1 MPTHSRR
8 QFYISLKKSSYQPWE
23 LGVGQSP
30 VPVVTSDNVSC
41 AAWLSLRRE
50 EDRRGCALISGC
62 GSVEGKMART
72 FTTQIYLNKSE
83 HICRLVPR
91 GQRWGGGRMG
101 DRQKMGARQS
111 LCGITRLQ
119 EGVARKPWGSAG
131 LRC

>member
-1 MPTHSRR
+1 MT
-8 QFYISLKKSSYQPWE
+8 
-23 LGVGQSP
+23 
-30 VPVVTSDNVSC
+30 VVASDNVSC

-50 EDRRGCALISGC
+50 EDRRGCALIYGY
-62 GSVEGKMART
+62 GSVEGNMART

>member
-1 MPTHSRR
+1 MLLINLIKSFSGLLVPTHSRR
-8 QFYISLKKSSYQPWE
+8 QSYISLKKSSYQPWE

-30 VPVVTSDNVSC
+30 VLVVASDNVSW

-50 EDRRGCALISGC
+50 EDRRGCALISGY

-91 GQRWGGGRMG
+91 GQRRGGGRMG
-101 DRQKMGARQS
+101 GQTENGGQAES
-111 LCGITRLQ
+111 
-119 EGVARKPWGSAG
+119 VWYN
-131 LRC
+131 